1 MIKGSDDTRYAYIN
15 GMIRARESRLLTRGH
30 FDRLIAGSLD
40 NFSTII
46 ADSPYAGYGDMV
58 SGFLAELAGIRGFA
72 GTYCMTPQVTNM
84 LEWPDQV
91 HDLKVKLKHG
101 SDELLYGS
109 AQSEVEAWPE
119 VIDEAGRYA
128 VDKDPFVLST
138 ALDKIL
144 CKYLASAS
152 EFSPFFRT
160 YYRLYFDLENIR
172 SFFRA
177 RQFDDS
183 RELFMQVFIP
193 YGNLGRAVFLD
204 NITAGY
210 EHLGKIFF
218 STPYMSVVE
227 RGCVYLEE
235 KRSFLRLERL
245 TEEMRLGFIK
255 QARTYTFGVEPL
267 FCYYEFKKNEIKK
280 LRQVYYGKL
289 NEVPV
294 DELKES
300 IPDVW

>member
-1 MIKGSDDTRYAYIN
+1 MIQGTNDTRYAYIN
-15 GMIRARESRLLTRGH
+15 GMIRAREARLLTRGH
-30 FDRLIAGSLD
+30 FDRLIAGSPD

-46 ADSPYAGYGDMV
+46 ADSPYAGYEDVV
-58 SGFLAELAGIRGFA
+58 SGFEAEFAGIRTFI
-72 GTYCMTPQVTNM
+72 GTYCVTPQVSTM
-84 LEWPDQV
+84 VEWPEQI
-91 HDLKVKLKHG
+91 HNLKVKLKHG
-101 SDELLYGS
+101 SETLLYS
-109 AQSEVEAWPE
+109 TAASEVETWPE
-119 VIDEAGRYA
+119 VIDEVARFA
-128 VDKDPFVLST
+128 IDRDPFVLST

-144 CKYLASAS
+144 CKYLASTAG
-152 EFSPFFRT
+152 FTPFFQM

-177 RQFDDS
+177 RQFDNS
-183 RELFMQVFIP
+183 RDLFMQVFIP
-193 YGNLGRAVFLD
+193 YGSLGRAVFLES
-204 NITAGY
+204 ISTGY

-218 STPYMSVVE
+218 STPYMSIVE

-245 TEEMRLGFIK
+245 IEEMRLGFIR
-255 QARTYTFGVEPL
+255 QARTFTFGVEPL
-267 FCYYEFKKNEIKK
+267 FCYYEFKKNEITK

-289 NEVPV
+289 NELPV

>member
-1 MIKGSDDTRYAYIN
+1 MIQGTDDTRYAYVN
-15 GMIRARESRLLTRGH
+15 GMIRAKEARLLTRGH

-40 NFSTII
+40 NFKTII
-46 ADSPYAGYGDMV
+46 ADSPYAGYEDIV
-58 SGFLAELAGIRGFA
+58 SGFELELEGMREFI
-72 GTYCMTPQVTNM
+72 GTYCMTPQVSSM
-84 LEWPDQV
+84 LEWPEQI

-101 SDELLYGS
+101 SEKLLYS
-109 AQSEVEAWPE
+109 NALSEVETWPE
-119 VIDEAGRYA
+119 VIDEVGRYA
-128 VDKDPFVLST
+128 HDKDPFLLST

-144 CKYLASAS
+144 CKYLASAAG
-152 EFSPFFRT
+152 FTPFFQT

-183 RELFMQVFIP
+183 RDLFMQVFIP
-193 YGNLGRAVFLD
+193 YGNLGRSIFVE
-204 NITAGY
+204 NITTGY
-210 EHLGKIFF
+210 EDLGKIFF
-218 STPYMSVVE
+218 STPYMSIVD

-245 TEEMRLGFIK
+245 SEETRLGFIK

>member
-1 MIKGSDDTRYAYIN
+1 MIQGSDDTRYAYIN
-15 GMIRARESRLLTRGH
+15 GMIRAREARLLTRGH
-30 FDRLIAGSLD
+30 FDRLIAGSFD
-40 NFSTII
+40 NFRTII
-46 ADSPYAGYGDMV
+46 ADSPYAGHDDIV
-58 SGFLAELAGIRGFA
+58 PGFHAELAGVREFA
-72 GTYCMTPQVTNM
+72 RTYCMTPQVTNM
-84 LEWPDQV
+84 VEWPEQI

-101 SDELLYGS
+101 SEELLYS
-109 AQSEVEAWPE
+109 DASSEVETWPE
-119 VIDEAGRYA
+119 VVDEVGRYA
-128 VDKDPFVLST
+128 LDKDPFVLST
-138 ALDKIL
+138 ALDRIL
-144 CKYLASAS
+144 CKYLTKAA

-183 RELFMQVFIP
+183 RDLFKQVFIP
-193 YGNLGRAVFLD
+193 YGNLNRAVFLD
-204 NITAGY
+204 IITTGY

-218 STPYMSVVE
+218 STPYMSLIE

-235 KRSFLRLERL
+235 KQSFLRLERL

-289 NEVPV
+289 NEVAV